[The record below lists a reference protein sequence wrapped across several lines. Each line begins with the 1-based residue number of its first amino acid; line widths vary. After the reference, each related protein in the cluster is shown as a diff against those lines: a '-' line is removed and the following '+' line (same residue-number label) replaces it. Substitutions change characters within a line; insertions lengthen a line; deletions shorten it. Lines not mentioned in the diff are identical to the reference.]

1 MAESG
6 ETRAER
12 TPASPVDDFDAFYT
26 EQFPR
31 MVAWARVLT
40 GDLAVGEELAQEAML
55 RAHRHWERVR
65 GYDRPAAWVRRVTT
79 NLASSARRRRH
90 AERAAVERFGALRS
104 VPQLAPEVDEF
115 WSVVRNLPARQ
126 RDAVMLFYLED
137 RSVADIA
144 VELDCAEN
152 TVKAHLHKARQR
164 LARELRVDP

>member
-6 ETRAER
+6 ETRAEC
-12 TPASPVDDFDAFYT
+12 TPLSLVDDFDAFYI

-40 GDLAVGEELAQEAML
+40 GDLGVGEELAQEAMV

-65 GYDRPAAWVRRVTT
+65 DYDRPAAWVRRVTT
-79 NLASSARRRRH
+79 NLALSARSRRH
-90 AERAAVERFGALRS
+90 AERAAVERLGALHS
-104 VPQLAPEVDEF
+104 LPAPAPDVDEF
-115 WSVVRNLPARQ
+115 WSVVRDLPARQ

-137 RSVADIA
+137 RSVAAIA
-144 VELDCAEN
+144 VEMSCAEN

-164 LARELRVDP
+164 LARDLGVEP